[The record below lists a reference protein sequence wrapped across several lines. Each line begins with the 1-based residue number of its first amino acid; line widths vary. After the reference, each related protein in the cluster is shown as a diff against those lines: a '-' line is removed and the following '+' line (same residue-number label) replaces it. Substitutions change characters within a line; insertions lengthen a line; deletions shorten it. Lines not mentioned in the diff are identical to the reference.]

1 MATITPQI
9 ATGDVKNKFNNADKT
24 LRDEARNLG
33 GSIEEASHIMGER
46 AGALAS
52 QVASSVNEY
61 VKNGREY
68 VQENP
73 AKGVAIAAAAGL
85 VTGSLLTMAFRSRK
99 H

>member
-1 MATITPQI
+1 MATITPQVT
-9 ATGDVKNKFNNADKT
+9 TGDVKNKFNNAEKT

-33 GSIEEASHIMGER
+33 GSIEEASHAMGER

-52 QVASSVNEY
+52 QMASSVNEY
-61 VKNGREY
+61 VKTGREY

-73 AKGVAIAAAAGL
+73 AKGIAIAAAAGL
-85 VTGSLLTMAFRSRK
+85 VTGSLLTMAFRGRK